1 MDRERV
7 LFFSAPCGFGKTT
20 LAGALLCGQDVL
32 RLSADD
38 LLFGHDEVQH
48 YHFWPQFRA
57 FLVRE
62 YTEGRRKALFSRGGL
77 YYELKE
83 DYAHALE

>member
-7 LFFSAPCGFGKTT
+7 LFSARPAASEKPRWPARCC
-20 LAGALLCGQDVL
+20 AGRTYCV
-32 RLSADD
+32 SPPTIP
-38 LLFGHDEVQH
+38 LFGHDEVQH

-62 YTEGRRKALFSRGGL
+62 YTEGRRKALFSRGG
-77 YYELKE
+77 
-83 DYAHALE
+83 

>member
-7 LFFSAPCGFGKTT
+7 LLFSAPCGSGKTT
-20 LAGALLCGQDVL
+20 LAGALLRGQDVL

-38 LLFGHDEVQH
+38 LLFGHDEVRH

-62 YTEGRRKALFSRGGL
+62 YTEERRKALFSRGG
-77 YYELKE
+77 
-83 DYAHALE
+83 

>member
-7 LFFSAPCGFGKTT
+7 LFFSAPCGFGKAT
-20 LAGALLCGQDVL
+20 LAGALLRGQDVL

-38 LLFGHDEVQH
+38 LLFGHDGVRH

-62 YTEGRRKALFSRGGL
+62 YTEERRKALFSRGG
-77 YYELKE
+77 
-83 DYAHALE
+83 